1 MDCKSCKFYKKTLK
15 SMKLH
20 DTIWVYFGKQQNRSS
35 RFRSLKRHKIFLQSF
50 CNLPVLIFA
59 FQSLSVFSSLQ
70 LAVALS
76 PSHLSAFFLIEKLWK
91 WKCATVKVKVWH
103 CESESV
109 ALETKFCYS
118 NPKALMSLILQSINF
133 IESPALRKPCSI
145 RSPSKVWFGRFDE
158 TTSVNILINMS

>member
-1 MDCKSCKFYKKTLK
+1 MFSGWIVKVVSFTRKLWKAWNYTTLYGSISENNK
-15 SMKLH
+15 
-20 DTIWVYFGKQQNRSS
+20 NRSS
-35 RFRSLKRHKIFLQSF
+35 RFRSLKRHKNFLHSF

-76 PSHLSAFFLIEKLWK
+76 PSHLSAFFLIEKL

-133 IESPALRKPCSI
+133 IESPALRKPC
-145 RSPSKVWFGRFDE
+145 PYKVPLKSLVWQIWWNHE
-158 TTSVNILINMS
+158 C